1 MDNQNNQNTIN
12 IEPFMNKINAY
23 VFKFMDKSI
32 TGKLV
37 EQNGDFITIE
47 LKSGSVI
54 VAHIDSLVSIWNIR
68 SKSAA
73 TEDGAV

>member
-12 IEPFMNKINAY
+12 IEPFMNRINAY

-32 TGKLV
+32 TGRLV
-37 EQNGDFITIE
+37 EKNGDYITVE

-54 VAHIDSLVSIWNIR
+54 VANIDSLVSIWHIR
-68 SKSAA
+68 QKQ
-73 TEDGAV
+73 GVV

>member
-1 MDNQNNQNTIN
+1 MENQNNQIKMN
-12 IEPFMNKINAY
+12 IEPFLNKVNAY
-23 VFKFMDKSI
+23 AFRFLDKSI

-37 EQNGDFITIE
+37 DYNGDYLTVE

-68 SKSAA
+68 QKQ
-73 TEDGAV
+73 EVI

>member
-1 MDNQNNQNTIN
+1 MENQNNQIKMN
-12 IEPFMNKINAY
+12 IEPFLNKVNAY
-23 VFKFMDKSI
+23 VFRFLDKSI

-37 EQNGDFITIE
+37 DYNGDYLTVE

-68 SKSAA
+68 EKK
-73 TEDGAV
+73 EVI

>member
-1 MDNQNNQNTIN
+1 MENQNKQNTIN

-32 TGKLV
+32 TGRLV
-37 EQNGDFITIE
+37 EKNGDYITVE

-54 VAHIDSLVSIWNIR
+54 IAHIDSLISIWNVR
-68 SKSAA
+68 EKK
-73 TEDGAV
+73 EVV

>member
-1 MDNQNNQNTIN
+1 MNNQNKQNTIT
-12 IEPFMNKINAY
+12 IEPFINKINAY

-37 EQNGDFITIE
+37 EKNGDYITIE

-68 SKSAA
+68 QKQ
-73 TEDGAV
+73 EVV

>member
-12 IEPFMNKINAY
+12 IEPFMNRINAY

-32 TGKLV
+32 TGRLV
-37 EQNGDFITIE
+37 EKNGDYITVE

-54 VAHIDSLVSIWNIR
+54 VANIDSLVSIWHIR
-68 SKSAA
+68 QKQ
-73 TEDGAV
+73 GVL

>member
-1 MDNQNNQNTIN
+1 MQNNNKQTTIN

-32 TGKLV
+32 TGKLI
-37 EQNGDFITIE
+37 EKNGDYLTIE

-54 VAHIDSLVSIWNIR
+54 VSHIDSLVSIWNIR
-68 SKSAA
+68 QKQ
-73 TEDGAV
+73 EAV

>member
-1 MDNQNNQNTIN
+1 MQNQNNQNTIN
-12 IEPFMNKINAY
+12 IEPFMNRINAY

-37 EQNGDFITIE
+37 EKNGDYITVE

-54 VAHIDSLVSIWNIR
+54 VANIDSLVSIWHIR
-68 SKSAA
+68 QKQ
-73 TEDGAV
+73 GVV

>member
-1 MDNQNNQNTIN
+1 MQNKNRQNTIN
-12 IEPFMNKINAY
+12 IEPFINKINAY

-37 EQNGDFITIE
+37 EKNGDYLTIE

-54 VAHIDSLVSIWNIR
+54 VAHIDSMISIWNVR
-68 SKSAA
+68 EKRKAM
-73 TEDGAV
+73 

>member
-1 MDNQNNQNTIN
+1 MNNQNKQSTIN
-12 IEPFMNKINAY
+12 IELFIKKINAY

-37 EQNGDFITIE
+37 EKNGDYLTIE

-68 SKSAA
+68 EKRK
-73 TEDGAV
+73 VV